1 MSKTRIA
8 VVGAG
13 LGGIAA
19 AALLQGSGYDIKLY
33 EQARGF
39 SRLDAGIH
47 LGPNVMKVMRRIGCE
62 DALNAMGSR
71 PDFWFS
77 RQWKTAEPTAGILL
91 GDHALEAYGANYLTV
106 HRGDLHALMTS
117 IVAPHTIVF
126 GKRLHALEDTGYDV
140 RMGFTDGTEETA
152 DLVIGADGLRSK
164 VREHLL
170 GEEPPRYTGYVAHR
184 AVLPASLLGYKS
196 YDACVKWWSND
207 RHMLA
212 YYVNGKHSE
221 YFYVT
226 GVPQIEWPAGAS
238 MMRSSREEMK
248 EAFVGFHADVQ
259 HLIDISPSVTKWPLF
274 ERDRTPLWS
283 RGRMALLGDACR
295 SLSPHMGHAA
305 AMGIEDAAML
315 MRCLGEA
322 GVGDYV
328 NAFALYEANRS
339 ARTARVQCASRNGVW
354 LCSDKDPSWT
364 YDYDVF
370 NVPLVMPGT
379 ESFSTVDAEF
389 RQ

>member
-8 VVGAG
+8 VIGAG
-13 LGGIAA
+13 LGGTAA
-19 AALLQGSGYDIKLY
+19 AALLQGSGYDVKLY

-39 SRLDAGIH
+39 SRLDEGIH

-77 RQWKTAEPTAGILL
+77 RHWKTAEPTAGIPL
-91 GDHALEAYGANYLTV
+91 GAHALEAYGANYLTV
-106 HRGDLHALMTS
+106 HRADLHALITS
-117 IVAPHTIVF
+117 IVAPHTIIF
-126 GKRLHALEDTGYDV
+126 GKRLHALEETDYDV
-140 RMGFTDGTEETA
+140 RMLFTDGTEETA
-152 DLVIGADGLRSK
+152 DLVIGADGLKSK

-170 GEEPPRYTGYVAHR
+170 DEEPPRYTGYVEHR

-207 RHMLA
+207 RYMLA
-212 YYVNGKHSE
+212 YYVNGKRSE

-226 GVPQIEWPAGAS
+226 GVPEREWPAGVS
-238 MMRSSREEMK
+238 MMGSSREEMK
-248 EAFVGFHADVQ
+248 EAFIGFHADVQ
-259 HLIDISPSVTKWPLF
+259 HLIDISPSVTKRPLF
-274 ERDRTPLWS
+274 ERDGTPLWS
-283 RGRMALLGDACR
+283 FGRLALLGDACR
-295 SLSPHMGHAA
+295 FLSPHRGHAA

-315 MRCLGEA
+315 TRCLDETGI
-322 GVGDYV
+322 GDYA

-339 ARTARVQCASRNGVW
+339 ARTTKAQCASRNGIG
-354 LCSDKDPSWT
+354 LSSDDDPSWA

-370 NVPLVMPGT
+370 NVPFMMSGT
-379 ESFSTVDAEF
+379 ERFSTVSAEF